1 MTILEIEKVLNRT
14 LNDIMKTALKTEMEK
29 CRTLTVLTET
39 RCVSIEEGFVTAAS
53 KDGEEF
59 EIKADTIIFA
69 AGMKA
74 RTDEANT
81 FFGIAQDTNII
92 GDANRVGTVWNA
104 MEDGYYISAAM
115 WICFLNIFFGA
126 ERFPQINAK
135 VRLMKREKESPYKM
149 YFRKG

>member
-1 MTILEIEKVLNRT
+1 MYKRQ
-14 LNDIMKTALKTEMEK
+14 
-29 CRTLTVLTET
+29 
-39 RCVSIEEGFVTAAS
+39 EEGFVTAAS

-92 GDANRVGTVWNA
+92 GDANRVGTVLSLIHIYH
-104 MEDGYYISAAM
+104 ESADRQRS
-115 WICFLNIFFGA
+115 
-126 ERFPQINAK
+126 RF
-135 VRLMKREKESPYKM
+135 
-149 YFRKG
+149 

>member
-1 MTILEIEKVLNRT
+1 
-14 LNDIMKTALKTEMEK
+14 MEK

-53 KDGEEF
+53 KEGEEC

-81 FFGIAQDTNII
+81 FFGIAQDTNVI
-92 GDANRVGTVWNA
+92 GDANRVGTVWNV
-104 MEDGYYISAAM
+104 MEDGYYISEG
-115 WICFLNIFFGA
+115 L
-126 ERFPQINAK
+126 
-135 VRLMKREKESPYKM
+135 
-149 YFRKG
+149 